1 MRRLQHYRKIQ
12 NSMRRLETLPLLIL
26 LLTFVTAL
34 SAQENKENRYTFLLT
49 GASFAS
55 PNNGWFEVG
64 CELTGAIPLNRAIGG
79 EAIAD
84 AANRMAEGTLYS
96 KEELEEI
103 DALVI
108 MQVHDKDVYD
118 ESQLQTKYTDY
129 KTPFDRSNY
138 AAAFDYVIKR
148 YLTECYNLKFDENSK
163 YYNTRMGKPAVV
175 VLCTDW
181 HDGRVTYN
189 TSVRRLGEKWG
200 FPVVEFDR
208 YIGFSRNAV
217 HPVTGGQVSRLFTVD
232 EQEIAGETYGWHPE
246 NGQDKYIQRRMGAI
260 FADTMRKIFPVK
272 DCKM

>member
-1 MRRLQHYRKIQ
+1 MLF
-12 NSMRRLETLPLLIL
+12 LV
-26 LLTFVTAL
+26 TFSL
-34 SAQENKENRYTFLLT
+34 WAQEKTEKQYTFLLT

-55 PNNGWFEVG
+55 PNNGWFEIG
-64 CELTGAIPLNRAIGG
+64 CELTNAKPLNRAIGG

-84 AANRMAEGTLYS
+84 AANRMIAATLYD

-108 MQVHDKDVYD
+108 MQVHDKDVMD
-118 ESQLQTKYTDY
+118 ESQLKDNYTDY

-148 YLTECYNLKFDENSK
+148 YLTECYNLKFDKNSR
-163 YYNTRMGKPAVV
+163 YYNTQYGKPAVV

-189 TSVRRLGEKWG
+189 TSVRKLAEKWG
-200 FPVVEFDR
+200 FPVVEFDKF
-208 YIGFSRNAV
+208 IGFSRNAL
-217 HPVTGGQVSRLFTVD
+217 HPVTGEQISRLFTGD
-232 EQEIAGETYGWHPE
+232 KQEIDGEIFGWHPE
-246 NGQDKYIQRRMGAI
+246 NGKEQYIQQRMGAV

-272 DCKM
+272 P

>member
-1 MRRLQHYRKIQ
+1 MIACAI
-12 NSMRRLETLPLLIL
+12 T
-26 LLTFVTAL
+26 L
-34 SAQENKENRYTFLLT
+34 SAQENHKNDYTFLLS

-64 CELTGAIPLNRAIGG
+64 CELVGATPINRAVGG

-84 AANRMAEGTLYS
+84 VANRMEKGTLYNN
-96 KEELEEI
+96 EELENI

-108 MQVHDKDVYD
+108 MQVHDRDVFD
-118 ESQLQTKYTDY
+118 ESQLKNKITDY
-129 KTPFDRSNY
+129 KTPFDRTHY
-138 AAAFDYVIKR
+138 AAAFDNVIRR
-148 YLTECYNLKFDENSK
+148 YLTACYNLKFDSTSV
-163 YYNTRMGKPAVV
+163 YFNTRAGKPAVV

-189 TSVRRLGEKWG
+189 TSVRKLAEKWG

-208 YIGFSRNAV
+208 LIGFSRNAV
-217 HPVTGGQVSRLFTVD
+217 HPVTGEQVSRLFTGD
-232 EQEIAGETYGWHPE
+232 KQEIAGETYGWHPE

-272 DCKM
+272 

>member
-1 MRRLQHYRKIQ
+1 MKRISSLVFFFMFFGFI
-12 NSMRRLETLPLLIL
+12 
-26 LLTFVTAL
+26 L
-34 SAQENKENRYTFLLT
+34 SAQNNTDKKTYTFLLT

-64 CELTGAIPLNRAIGG
+64 CELSDAAPLNRAIGG

-84 AANRMAEGTLYS
+84 AANRIINGTLYTI
-96 KEELEEI
+96 EELENI

-108 MQVHDKDVYD
+108 MQVHDRDVFD
-118 ESQLQTKYTDY
+118 STQLKPKYTDY

-148 YLTECYNLKFDENSK
+148 YLADCYNLKFNEKSK
-163 YYNTRMGKPAVV
+163 YYNTRGGKPAVI

-189 TSVRRLGEKWG
+189 TSVRKLADKWG
-200 FPVVEFDR
+200 FLVVEFDKL
-208 YIGFSRNAV
+208 IGFSKNAV
-217 HPVTGGQVSRLFTVD
+217 HPVTGEQVSRLFTGD
-232 EQEIAGETYGWHPE
+232 KQEINGETFGWHPE
-246 NGQDKYIQRRMGAI
+246 NGQDKYLQRRMGAI

-272 DCKM
+272 